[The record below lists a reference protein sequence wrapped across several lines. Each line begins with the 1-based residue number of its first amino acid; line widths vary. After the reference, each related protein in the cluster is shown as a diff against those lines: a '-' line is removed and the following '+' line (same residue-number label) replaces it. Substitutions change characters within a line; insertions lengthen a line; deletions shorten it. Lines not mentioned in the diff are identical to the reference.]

1 MTGGLMQLVANGSED
16 IYLTGNPQ
24 MTFFKMVYKRHT
36 NFAIESI
43 EQSINGDISFGTLF
57 TATIARSGDLLHRLF
72 VEINVTGK
80 GFLVYNAGFKLIDYV
95 EIEIGG
101 RIIDKHYGEWMAIW
115 CDLTHTHDKL
125 DLLGDLINTSATL
138 NSQTLHIPLQFWFC
152 RHPGLAL
159 PLIALQY
166 HEVKLNIQLQP
177 QNFLPISQIQSI
189 DSVKLFCDYIYLDTD
204 ERRLFTQVAHE
215 YLIEQL
221 QYSNKLIS
229 TVGANQHKLRFY
241 HPIKELL
248 WINEN
253 DSLGDWAGGSNIT
266 QLESAI
272 IQLNGTDRFKRR
284 LGTYFNAVQRYQYH
298 TGYGNFHN
306 INIYSF
312 GLNPEEHQP
321 SGTCNFSRIDNTIIN
336 YNLAPSTD
344 PVNNVFKM
352 WAINYNVLRI
362 MSGMGGLAYAS

>member
-1 MTGGLMQLVANGSED
+1 M
-16 IYLTGNPQ
+16 
-24 MTFFKMVYKRHT
+24 
-36 NFAIESI
+36 
-43 EQSINGDISFGTLF
+43 
-57 TATIARSGDLLHRLF
+57 
-72 VEINVTGK
+72 
-80 GFLVYNAGFKLIDYV
+80 
-95 EIEIGG
+95 
-101 RIIDKHYGEWMAIW
+101 
-115 CDLTHTHDKL
+115 
-125 DLLGDLINTSATL
+125 
-138 NSQTLHIPLQFWFC
+138 
-152 RHPGLAL
+152 
-159 PLIALQY
+159 
-166 HEVKLNIQLQP
+166 
-177 QNFLPISQIQSI
+177 
-189 DSVKLFCDYIYLDTD
+189 
-204 ERRLFTQVAHE
+204 
-215 YLIEQL
+215 
-221 QYSNKLIS
+221 
-229 TVGANQHKLRFY
+229 
-241 HPIKELL
+241 